1 MSIFS
6 LILSDGQITR
16 CFYISLSMRGG
27 GEIRRTSKMSLTV
40 LNHKSKRVFFLLSRG
55 PICLFGV
62 DPRSFLHPARYF
74 FSCSPDSTWIPTP
87 VFGHRGC
94 CIIFAIAT
102 CSKPH
107 DCVCWY
113 TLFICIIATFLV
125 YISYHYSRRTK
136 GV

>member
-1 MSIFS
+1 MY
-6 LILSDGQITR
+6 R
-16 CFYISLSMRGG
+16 RAVGG
-27 GEIRRTSKMSLTV
+27 KKIPRTSKMSLTV

-62 DPRSFLHPARYF
+62 DPRSFFTPGSLF
-74 FSCSPDSTWIPTP
+74 FFPPPESTWIPAL
-87 VFGHRGC
+87 VFGHRDRC
-94 CIIFAIAT
+94 VVFATAT

-107 DCVCWY
+107 GRVCLY
-113 TLFICIIATFLV
+113 PVHIIQMYIVATFLV